1 MVPKTVVLGAAGWGW
16 GAGIWKSTGALLTI
30 AELETTEDSSTS
42 IADQIVDIHTRDF
55 CII

>member
-1 MVPKTVVLGAAGWGW
+1 MVPKTVVLGAAGW